1 MEQNQLFDA
10 VKLALKKTRVT
21 SLDGEIE
28 RLVAAAKADLAT
40 AGVCKIEDDD
50 ENIKQACVLYAKA
63 NFGETETPERY
74 AACFEALRD
83 RLALNSDYNGGGNN
97 G

>member
-21 SLDGEIE
+21 PLDGEIE
-28 RLVAAAKADLAT
+28 RLVAAAKADLAA

-63 NFGETETPERY
+63 NFGEAETPERY

>member
-1 MEQNQLFDA
+1 MEQNQLFAA
-10 VKLALKKTRVT
+10 VKLALKKTRAT

-28 RLVAAAKADLAT
+28 RLVAAAKADLAA

-63 NFGETETPERY
+63 NFGETETPERCT
-74 AACFEALRD
+74 ACFEALRD

>member
-28 RLVAAAKADLAT
+28 RLVAAAKADLAA

-50 ENIKQACVLYAKA
+50 ENISPA
-63 NFGETETPERY
+63 GSP
-74 AACFEALRD
+74 
-83 RLALNSDYNGGGNN
+83 
-97 G
+97 

>member
-28 RLVAAAKADLAT
+28 RLVAAAKADLAA

-50 ENIKQACVLYAKA
+50 ENIKQACVLYGTTAA
-63 NFGETETPERY
+63 LGCAYSHFGLGNAGWDISGRACGTAGNRGEF
-74 AACFEALRD
+74 AA
-83 RLALNSDYNGGGNN
+83 
-97 G
+97 

>member
-1 MEQNQLFDA
+1 MEQNRLFDA

-28 RLVAAAKADLAT
+28 RLVAAAKADLAA

-50 ENIKQACVLYAKA
+50 ENIKQACVL
-63 NFGETETPERY
+63 FGV
-74 AACFEALRD
+74 
-83 RLALNSDYNGGGNN
+83 RLLGAQN
-97 G
+97 